1 MRDMPQGFQGLQVPV
16 PDDDFDRAPTT
27 NLVCRAASNP
37 APAGIQQMDTC
48 AGDSSQRHLQNLSQ
62 YISRETSNKSAGSSS
77 LVHEVQTPTQEHT
90 FATPHH
96 SAVDGSSLGA
106 PGPEVVKIQGGGATR
121 PPRSGHKGK
130 AAMQSKFAS
139 TTECILQ
146 NLTMTVGN
154 PSARCYA
161 NAPWRAFTW
170 TCALLQ
176 ETNAQPWGNL
186 QLAVQESLELAE
198 AVDIRELPGL
208 HPLWAKHDL
217 NIQGDANHFVN
228 TLWNHSQTRAFHYRF
243 AEIQTGGYLKDH
255 IQQPILVDFPDDWPE
270 NTSLQDLY
278 NGWANTGLGQ
288 FLLDDKPVLIFHIT
302 RNTCVEG
309 IMTKHAKILNP
320 YGTFTVPR
328 PLDGFARES
337 AEFVPAALICHRGPS
352 HNTGHYF
359 AILIYRD
366 LMWLADDGK
375 PPVHLEHLTPLL
387 ASQVTQ
393 IWTVHIDT
401 FRTTQQVVRSLPPPE
416 EPDYDPPLHPSPE
429 KRPRLEQEHSQ
440 LHFANIT
447 TFGKQFLD
455 WFWAR
460 QSEVHIF
467 VETHLDPQRH
477 QEICQYFS
485 IRGRVAFGAPAQ
497 VNQEGTG
504 NSGGILILGDQASG
518 LTPLAAYTQ
527 QGCGFQAFLWQA
539 TECTIL
545 VAGVYMKTGEGLQT
559 DTNATILAKLLALV
573 EATKHPYILLG
584 DWQNS
589 PDSFTST
596 VLPSKFHFDVKAPD
610 HSILS
615 GNVLDYALLHNTLAP
630 TTALTTDWAVP
641 WRPHALIT
649 LHLNIEAATKEYRQI
664 QYYPPLVATPDIDF
678 RPWTSYQS
686 QAYEIELYGIP
697 PNEQAQ
703 KWADWIS
710 CTEQYLLQEHPWAAQ
725 GRGASLKVSI
735 KPLVSTQ
742 ISTTWKKGKPAFW
755 EQLKARFQ
763 LAMKQ
768 PATVQTGPLQ
778 DVPKHWVGPPT
789 WRQFFDT
796 SHHWHRYRDTHAAEL
811 VLHTIAHQLREAQ
824 QAANDEAHLQY
835 KDWLK
840 QGEAKGLRGLF
851 RSLKSSELAWERPYR
866 NLPPDERMTQRLQ
879 DWGKLWQIRQTEQP
893 HERPSLQTQA
903 RQQAQQLEPLTIG
916 NLASVLKHLPD
927 KACGP
932 DAVSAQLLRTAPPL
946 ALQPLLKLFQDM
958 EHQAQLPT
966 QQQMHMVI
974 MLPKTS
980 TKERPITLTS
990 LLYRVWCRLRK
1001 PVLDQWQKQLPPT
1014 MQHDRARPG
1023 AQVLQ
1028 VALERLLRQEVHKA
1042 NGCHGVTCLMDM
1054 STFYDTVNLIRLQQ
1068 EALRLDYPPLM
1079 LELATQLYTGPK
1091 PSLRNRK

>member
-1 MRDMPQGFQGLQVPV
+1 MHDMPQGFQGLQVPV
-16 PDDDFDRAPTT
+16 PDDDFDRAPAT

-37 APAGIQQMDTC
+37 APSGTQQMDTC
-48 AGDSSQRHLQNLSQ
+48 AGDNSQLHLQNLSQ
-62 YISRETSNKSAGSSS
+62 SISKETSNKSAGSNS
-77 LVHEVQTPTQEHT
+77 LVHEVQTPTQEHI

-106 PGPEVVKIQGGGATR
+106 PGPEVVKIQGGGASR
-121 PPRSGHKGK
+121 PPQSGHKGK
-130 AAMQSKFAS
+130 AATQSTFAS

-176 ETNAQPWGNL
+176 ETNMQPWGNL

-208 HPLWAKHDL
+208 HPLWTKHDL

-228 TLWNHSQTRAFHYRF
+228 TLWNHSQTRAFHYRY
-243 AEIQTGGYLKDH
+243 AEIQSGGYLKDH

-288 FLLDDKPVLIFHIT
+288 FLLDDKPVLISHIT
-302 RNTCVEG
+302 RNTC
-309 IMTKHAKILNP
+309 
-320 YGTFTVPR
+320 
-328 PLDGFARES
+328 
-337 AEFVPAALICHRGPS
+337 
-352 HNTGHYF
+352 
-359 AILIYRD
+359 
-366 LMWLADDGK
+366 
-375 PPVHLEHLTPLL
+375 
-387 ASQVTQ
+387 
-393 IWTVHIDT
+393 
-401 FRTTQQVVRSLPPPE
+401 
-416 EPDYDPPLHPSPE
+416 
-429 KRPRLEQEHSQ
+429 
-440 LHFANIT
+440 
-447 TFGKQFLD
+447 
-455 WFWAR
+455 
-460 QSEVHIF
+460 
-467 VETHLDPQRH
+467 
-477 QEICQYFS
+477 
-485 IRGRVAFGAPAQ
+485 AQ

-615 GNVLDYALLHNTLAP
+615 GKVLDYALLHNTLAP

-664 QYYPPLVATPDIDF
+664 QYYPPLPATPDIDF

-686 QAYEIELYGIP
+686 QAYEIELYGVP

-703 KWADWIS
+703 QWADWIS
-710 CTEQYLLQEHPWAAQ
+710 CTEQYLLHEHPWAAQ

-768 PATVQTGPLQ
+768 PATVQTGPLRGFMQALQ

-789 WRQFFDT
+789 WGQFFDT

-879 DWGKLWQIRQTEQP
+879 DWRKLWQIRQTEQP

-916 NLASVLKHLPD
+916 HLASVLKHLPD

-1054 STFYDTVNLIRLQQ
+1054 STFYDTINLTRLQQ

-1079 LELATQLYTGPK
+1079 LELAMQLYTGPK
-1091 PSLRNRK
+1091 AILAEQEMTPFFTVQNGVPAGCPQAPLLAKAVLAPALQPWQVQQGAPLKLGG

>member
-1 MRDMPQGFQGLQVPV
+1 MGNMHTMPQGFQGLQAPV
-16 PDDDFDRAPTT
+16 PNEDFEGAPTT
-27 NLVCRAASNP
+27 HLVCRAASNP
-37 APAGIQQMDTC
+37 APAGTQQMDTC
-48 AGDSSQRHLQNLSQ
+48 AGERSQHHLHNISQN
-62 YISRETSNKSAGSSS
+62 IFRETSNKSAGTSTF
-77 LVHEVQTPTQEHT
+77 VHEVQTPTQEHN
-90 FATPHH
+90 FATPHP
-96 SAVDGSSLGA
+96 SAVDGSALGA
-106 PGPEVVKIQGGGATR
+106 PGPEVVKIHGGGASR
-121 PPRSGHKGK
+121 PPQSGHKNK
-130 AAMQSKFAS
+130 VAMQSTFAS

-154 PSARCYA
+154 PSARCFA

-176 ETNAQPWGNL
+176 ETNMQPWGNL

-198 AVDIRELPGL
+198 AVDIRALPGL

-243 AEIQTGGYLKDH
+243 AEIQEAGYLKDH

-288 FLLDDKPVLIFHIT
+288 FLLDDKPVLITHIT

-328 PLDGFARES
+328 SLDGFARES

-366 LMWLADDGK
+366 LMWLADDGR

-393 IWTVHIDT
+393 IWAVHIDT
-401 FRTTQQVVRSLPPPE
+401 FRTTQQIVRSLPPPE

-429 KRPRLEQEHSQ
+429 KRPRFEQEHSK

-477 QEICQYFS
+477 QEVCQYFS

-518 LTPLAAYTQ
+518 LTPIAAYTQ

-539 TECTIL
+539 TDCTIL
-545 VAGVYMKTGEGLQT
+545 VAGVYLKTGEGLQT
-559 DTNATILAKLLALV
+559 DTNATILAKLLALI

-589 PDSFTST
+589 PDSFAGT

-615 GNVLDYALLHNTLAP
+615 GNVLDYALLRNHLAP

-664 QYYPPLVATPDIDF
+664 QYYPPLPATPDIDF
-678 RPWTSYQS
+678 RPWTSYQT

-710 CTEQYLLQEHPWAAQ
+710 CTKQYLLQEHPWAA
-725 GRGASLKVSI
+725 
-735 KPLVSTQ
+735 
-742 ISTTWKKGKPAFW
+742 
-755 EQLKARFQ
+755 
-763 LAMKQ
+763 
-768 PATVQTGPLQ
+768 
-778 DVPKHWVGPPT
+778 
-789 WRQFFDT
+789 
-796 SHHWHRYRDTHAAEL
+796 
-811 VLHTIAHQLREAQ
+811 
-824 QAANDEAHLQY
+824 
-835 KDWLK
+835 
-840 QGEAKGLRGLF
+840 
-851 RSLKSSELAWERPYR
+851 R
-866 NLPPDERMTQRLQ
+866 N
-879 DWGKLWQIRQTEQP
+879 
-893 HERPSLQTQA
+893 S
-903 RQQAQQLEPLTIG
+903 
-916 NLASVLKHLPD
+916 
-927 KACGP
+927 
-932 DAVSAQLLRTAPPL
+932 
-946 ALQPLLKLFQDM
+946 
-958 EHQAQLPT
+958 
-966 QQQMHMVI
+966 
-974 MLPKTS
+974 
-980 TKERPITLTS
+980 
-990 LLYRVWCRLRK
+990 
-1001 PVLDQWQKQLPPT
+1001 
-1014 MQHDRARPG
+1014 
-1023 AQVLQ
+1023 
-1028 VALERLLRQEVHKA
+1028 
-1042 NGCHGVTCLMDM
+1042 
-1054 STFYDTVNLIRLQQ
+1054 
-1068 EALRLDYPPLM
+1068 
-1079 LELATQLYTGPK
+1079 
-1091 PSLRNRK
+1091 